1 MHRLA
6 CICVVLAACSSG
18 KGTGE
23 ATLMGPTT
31 PTKSVTATSFDGD
44 DGTGTKVR
52 GWRLD
57 FLDAGPGTD
66 CTDNS
71 VKVSATIGIFT
82 TMPADKGMVAT
93 LPAPADI
100 TIVTMSPPT
109 VQGQAAANMGAEG
122 VGNIVGVVHIDT
134 FHLNAQSKPD
144 EIDGTVSAG
153 GGAAGTGDAV
163 NITGTF
169 KAPVCD

>member
-6 CICVVLAACSSG
+6 CVCVVLAACSSG

-23 ATLMGPTT
+23 ATLMGPTVA
-31 PTKSVTATSFDGD
+31 TKSVTATSFDGA
-44 DGTGTKVR
+44 DGSGSMVR

-57 FLDAGPGTD
+57 FLEAGPGTD

-71 VKVSATIGIFT
+71 IKVSATIGIFT
-82 TMPADKGMVAT
+82 SMASDKGMVAT

-100 TIVTMSPPT
+100 PIVVTSPPM

-122 VGNIVGVVHIDT
+122 VNNIVGNLHIDT

-144 EIDGTVSAG
+144 EIDGSITAG
-153 GGAAGTGDAV
+153 GTDGTGTGISV
-163 NITGTF
+163 TGTF

>member
-6 CICVVLAACSSG
+6 CLCVVLVACSSG
-18 KGTGE
+18 KGTG
-23 ATLMGPTT
+23 AASLMGPTT
-31 PTKSVTATSFDGD
+31 ATKSVTASSFDGA
-44 DGTGTKVR
+44 DGSGAMVR

-57 FLDAGPGTD
+57 FLEAGPGTD

-82 TMPADKGMVAT
+82 TMPSDKGMVAT
-93 LPAPADI
+93 LPEPADI
-100 TIVTMSPPT
+100 SIVLMSPPS
-109 VQGQAAANMGAEG
+109 VQGQAAANMAAEG

-144 EIDGTVSAG
+144 EIDGSVNAG
-153 GGAAGTGDAV
+153 GTDGTGRDV
-163 NITGTF
+163 PVTGTF

>member
-6 CICVVLAACSSG
+6 SICVVLAACSSG

-23 ATLMGPTT
+23 ATLMGPTIA
-31 PTKSVTATSFDGD
+31 TKSVTATSFDGAD
-44 DGTGTKVR
+44 AGGTMVR
-52 GWRLD
+52 GWHLD

-82 TMPADKGMVAT
+82 SQPSDKGMVAT

-100 TIVTMSPPT
+100 PIVIPAPPM
-109 VQGQAAANMGAEG
+109 VQGQAAANMGVEG
-122 VGNIVGVVHIDT
+122 VSNVQGSLHIET

-144 EIDGTVSAG
+144 EIDGTVTAG
-153 GGAAGTGDAV
+153 GTDGQGNGV

-169 KAPVCD
+169 KAPICN